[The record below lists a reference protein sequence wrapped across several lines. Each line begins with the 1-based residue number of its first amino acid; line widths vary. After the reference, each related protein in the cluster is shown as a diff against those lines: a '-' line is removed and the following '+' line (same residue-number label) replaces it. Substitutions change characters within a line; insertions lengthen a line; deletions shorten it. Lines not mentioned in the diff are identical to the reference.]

1 MTIKEA
7 VSIIK
12 TSLEN
17 TAIATVKSL
26 KSHVFKVDIGKK
38 EFAVANWPKKQ
49 VVEGKV
55 AVVDLEKLEKQLVK
69 IAEWQKNLEK
79 SLRDLSNKDTVKV
92 ANFPKIPEFPQ
103 FPTSTKL
110 AGEVKVSS
118 GSFSSLLKAIEGLS
132 ELVAKLP
139 TYYPEVKIPPFP
151 KVEIPPFP
159 KIPEPLSEVSIKNLE
174 KLISK
179 DPQRYVPVRLSD
191 GKRFYQ
197 AIEELT
203 VSASR
208 AQAFSDSKGVRQQA
222 LVDEDRHVQV
232 DVLTMPQAVEIQ
244 QEYMGKKASGDY
256 DYFGFKDNGGT
267 GWKIMRKNNTN
278 DSAWAYAYGT
288 SDWTTAWA
296 DPTVLVYGDPPN
308 E

>member
-1 MTIKEA
+1 MTLKEA
-7 VSIIK
+7 VSLVK

-38 EFAVANWPKKQ
+38 EFAITNWPKKQ

-55 AVVDLEKLEKQLVK
+55 AVVDLEKLEKQLVQ
-69 IAEWQKNLEK
+69 IAEWQKTLEK
-79 SLRDLSNKDTVKV
+79 SLRDLSAKDTVKV
-92 ANFPKIPEFPQ
+92 ANFPEFPSFPE

-110 AGEVKVSS
+110 AGEVKISS
-118 GSFSSLLKAIEGLS
+118 DSFSSLLVAIEGLS
-132 ELVAKLP
+132 KLVAKLP
-139 TYYPEVKIPPFP
+139 TRYPEVKIPPFP

-159 KIPEPLSEVSIKNLE
+159 KIPEPLSEVSVKNLE
-174 KLISK
+174 RLISK

-208 AQAFSDSKGVRQQA
+208 SQAFSDSQGVKQQA

-232 DVLTMPQAVEIQ
+232 DVLTMPQVADIQ
-244 QEYMGKKASGDY
+244 HEYMGKKTSGDY
-256 DYFGFKDNGGT
+256 EYFGFKENGGT
-267 GWKIMRKNNTN
+267 SWKIMRKNNTD
-278 DSAWAYAYGT
+278 DSAWAYAYGK
-288 SDWTTAWA
+288 SGWTTAWA
-296 DPTVLVYGDPPN
+296 DPTILVYGDPPN